1 LKDYKQAI
9 NDWNQAIKLKRDY
22 PEAYTNLG
30 IVSYEMG
37 EVETAI
43 NYWRDAIKINSNFAE
58 AHLALGVAL
67 YGKGDQEAGLKSAE
81 TALKLDKRYGK
92 IEFLKENGWGE
103 KLIKNTQELLNH
115 SRIKVLI

>member
-1 LKDYKQAI
+1 
-9 NDWNQAIKLKRDY
+9 
-22 PEAYTNLG
+22 
-30 IVSYEMG
+30 MG

-43 NYWRDAIKINSNFAE
+43 NHWRTAIKINSNFAE

-92 IEFLKENGWGE
+92 IEFLKENGWGD
-103 KLIKNTQELLNH
+103 KLIKDSQEFLNNPK
-115 SRIKVLI
+115 IKVLI

>member
-1 LKDYKQAI
+1 
-9 NDWNQAIKLKRDY
+9 
-22 PEAYTNLG
+22 

-43 NYWRDAIKINSNFAE
+43 NYWRNAIKINSNFAE

-115 SRIKVLI
+115 PRIKVLI